1 MMILSEE
8 QLNTLNKEVLAI
20 IVASLQDQLSS
31 KQMQLDT
38 ADKQLSNTNRQI
50 ELLAE
55 QPSS

>member
-55 QPSS
+55 QLSS